1 MTFFRFIS
9 LRIWKSKVEIERNRS
24 GESQQATAHNKN
36 GEICANTKF

>member
-1 MTFFRFIS
+1 MTKFWFIN
-9 LRIWKSKVEIERNRS
+9 LRIWKSKMETERNRS